1 MKHPLLF
8 AALTSLAACASVF
21 DAQPDATSTPAASA
35 VTPAPTYAP
44 PPPPPPAIPINTPY
58 PVAVAAVP
66 APAPPAMSAGPVHA
80 AQPSLLRARPQAQA
94 TVEAYIPAGATLT
107 LRVRQDN
114 RDGAWWFTEY
124 QGKTGW
130 VSELGLTP

>member
-8 AALTSLAACASVF
+8 AALACSLAACASVF
-21 DAQPDATSTPAASA
+21 DAQPDATSPPAASA

-44 PPPPPPAIPINTPY
+44 PPPPAIPVNTPY
-58 PVAVAAVP
+58 PVPAAAVI
-66 APAPPAMSAGPVHA
+66 APAPPTVSAGPVHA
-80 AQPSLLRARPQAQA
+80 AQPTMLRARPQAQS
-94 TVEAYIPAGATLT
+94 TVEAYVPAGATLT

-114 RDGAWWFTEY
+114 SDGAWWFTEY

-130 VSELGLTP
+130 VSERDLTP